1 MPLDKL
7 HYAILNELQLN
18 ARMSNAEIG
27 RRIGLTA
34 PAVAERI
41 KKMQEEGIIKG
52 FTVAVEFTKL
62 DYLQRVVIGV
72 KLLPDHIPGFLK
84 EAEKIEGIID
94 MVHTTGEYCFLIQM
108 VLKSTEDLIQVL
120 NKLRKFGET
129 STFTV
134 LSAPINHKPVCL

>member
-1 MPLDKL
+1 MQLDQL

-41 KKMQEEGIIKG
+41 KKMQEEGIIKS
-52 FTVAVEFTKL
+52 FTAAVEFSKL
-62 DYLQRVVIGV
+62 DYLQRVMIAI
-72 KLLPDHIPGFLK
+72 KLPPDNIPGFLK
-84 EAEKIEGIID
+84 EAEKTEGITKI
-94 MVHTTGEYCFLIQM
+94 VHTTGEYCFFIDM
-108 VLKSTEDLIQVL
+108 VLKSTEELVPVL

-129 STFTV
+129 TTFSILAV
-134 LSAPINHKPVCL
+134 PVDSKAVRL